1 MYINMIKTS
10 LNADPVVSDGLAA
23 NDDTYIP
30 ANREKSVLTVLNGKE
45 FDYLDYALALQR
57 GKQLQ
62 AQAYAQAFSTLGR
75 GIQRFL
81 SVIVPSFARSMW
93 SRLKMSRQ
101 RRIAVADLSRLSPEI
116 LVDIGLTDGD
126 ISAVSSG
133 RITTDELNEIRRSG
147 WPY

>member
-1 MYINMIKTS
+1 MIKTS

-30 ANREKSVLTVLNGKE
+30 ANREKPALTVLDGKE
-45 FDYLDYALALQR
+45 FDHLDYALAIQR

-62 AQAYAQAFSTLGR
+62 AEAYAQAFSMLGR
-75 GIQRFL
+75 GIRRFL

-93 SRLKMSRQ
+93 SRLKLSRQ

-133 RITTDELNEIRRSG
+133 QITTDELNEIRRSG

>member
-1 MYINMIKTS
+1 MIKTS

-23 NDDTYIP
+23 KDDTYIP
-30 ANREKSVLTVLNGKE
+30 GNREKPVLTVLYGKE
-45 FDYLDYALALQR
+45 FDHLDYALAIQR

-62 AQAYAQAFSTLGR
+62 AEAYAQAFSMLGR
-75 GIQRFL
+75 GIRWFL
-81 SVIVPSFARSMW
+81 SEIVPSLTRSMW

-101 RRIAVADLSRLSPEI
+101 RHIAVADLSRLSPEI

-133 RITTDELNEIRRSG
+133 RIRTDELKRMIGPWRFLV
-147 WPY
+147 

>member
-1 MYINMIKTS
+1 MIKTS

-30 ANREKSVLTVLNGKE
+30 GNREKPVLTVLNGKE

-126 ISAVSSG
+126 ISAVASG
-133 RITTDELNEIRRSG
+133 RITTDELKRMIGPWRFLV
-147 WPY
+147 

>member
-1 MYINMIKTS
+1 MTKTS

-23 NDDTYIP
+23 NDDKYNP
-30 ANREKSVLTVLNGKE
+30 GNREKPVLTVLDGRE
-45 FDYLDYALALQR
+45 IHYLDYALAVQR
-57 GKQLQ
+57 AKKLQ

-81 SVIVPSFARSMW
+81 TVIVPSLTRPMW
-93 SRLKMSRQ
+93 SRLKTSRQ
-101 RRIAVADLSRLSPEI
+101 RRITVADLSRLSPEI

-133 RITTDELNEIRRSG
+133 RIKPHELNEIRRSG

>member
-1 MYINMIKTS
+1 MIKTS

-30 ANREKSVLTVLNGKE
+30 GNREKPVLTVLNGKE
-45 FDYLDYALALQR
+45 FDYLDYALAIQR

-62 AQAYAQAFSTLGR
+62 AEAYAQAFSMLGR
-75 GIQRFL
+75 GIRRFL

>member
-1 MYINMIKTS
+1 MTKIS

-23 NDDTYIP
+23 NDDIYIP
-30 ANREKSVLTVLNGKE
+30 GNRERPVLTVLDGRG
-45 FDYLDYALALQR
+45 FFYLDYALAVQR
-57 GKQLQ
+57 GKKLQ
-62 AQAYAQAFSTLGR
+62 AQAYAQAFSTLGH

-81 SVIVPSFARSMW
+81 TVTVPSLAGPMW
-93 SRLKMSRQ
+93 SRLKTSRQ
-101 RRIAVADLSRLSPEI
+101 RRITVADLSRLSPEI

-133 RITTDELNEIRRSG
+133 RIKPHELNEIRRSG

>member
-1 MYINMIKTS
+1 MIKIP

-23 NDDTYIP
+23 NDDIYIP
-30 ANREKSVLTVLNGKE
+30 GNRERPVLTVLDGRG
-45 FDYLDYALALQR
+45 FFYLDYALAVQR
-57 GKQLQ
+57 GKKLQ
-62 AQAYAQAFSTLGR
+62 AQAYAQAFSTLGH

-81 SVIVPSFARSMW
+81 TVTVPSLAGPMW
-93 SRLKMSRQ
+93 SRLKTSRQ
-101 RRIAVADLSRLSPEI
+101 RRITVADLSRLSPEI

-133 RITTDELNEIRRSG
+133 RIKPHELNEIRRSG

>member
-1 MYINMIKTS
+1 MIKTS
-10 LNADPVVSDGLAA
+10 LNVDPVVSDGLAA

-30 ANREKSVLTVLNGKE
+30 ANREKPVLTVLDGKE
-45 FDYLDYALALQR
+45 FDYLDYALAIQR

-62 AQAYAQAFSTLGR
+62 AEAYAQAFSMLGR
-75 GIQRFL
+75 GIRRFL
-81 SVIVPSFARSMW
+81 SVIVPSLARSMW
-93 SRLKMSRQ
+93 SRLMTRHQ
-101 RRIAVADLSRLSPEI
+101 RRIAVAELSRLSPEV

>member
-1 MYINMIKTS
+1 MIKIP

-23 NDDTYIP
+23 NDDIYIP
-30 ANREKSVLTVLNGKE
+30 GNRERPVLTVLDGRG
-45 FDYLDYALALQR
+45 FFYLDYALAVQR
-57 GKQLQ
+57 GKKLQ
-62 AQAYAQAFSTLGR
+62 AQAYAQAFSTLGH

-81 SVIVPSFARSMW
+81 TVTVPSLAGPMW
-93 SRLKMSRQ
+93 SRLKTSRQ
-101 RRIAVADLSRLSPEI
+101 RRITVADLSRLSPEI

-133 RITTDELNEIRRSG
+133 RITTGELNEIRRSG

>member
-1 MYINMIKTS
+1 MIKTS

-23 NDDTYIP
+23 NDDIYIHG
-30 ANREKSVLTVLNGKE
+30 NREKLVLTVLDGRE
-45 FDYLDYALALQR
+45 FDYLDYALAVQR
-57 GKQLQ
+57 GKKLQ
-62 AQAYAQAFSTLGR
+62 AQAYAQAFSTLGH

-81 SVIVPSFARSMW
+81 SVIVPNLVRSMW
-93 SRLKMSRQ
+93 SRLKTNRQ
-101 RRIAVADLSRLSPEI
+101 RRIAIADLSRLSPEI

-133 RITTDELNEIRRSG
+133 RITTNELNEIRRSG

>member
-1 MYINMIKTS
+1 MIKTS

-30 ANREKSVLTVLNGKE
+30 ANCEKPVLTVLNGKE

-101 RRIAVADLSRLSPEI
+101 RRIAGADLSRLSPEI

-147 WPY
+147 WSY

>member
-1 MYINMIKTS
+1 MIKTS

-30 ANREKSVLTVLNGKE
+30 GNREKPVLTVLNGKA
-45 FDYLDYALALQR
+45 FDYLDSALALQR

-116 LVDIGLTDGD
+116 LIDIGLTDGD

>member
-1 MYINMIKTS
+1 MIKTS
-10 LNADPVVSDGLAA
+10 LNADPVVSNGLAA

-30 ANREKSVLTVLNGKE
+30 ANREKPVLTVLDGKE
-45 FDYLDYALALQR
+45 FDHLDYALAIQR

-62 AQAYAQAFSTLGR
+62 AEAYAQAFSMLGR
-75 GIQRFL
+75 GIRRFL
-81 SVIVPSFARSMW
+81 SVIVPSFVRSMW

-126 ISAVSSG
+126 ISAVASG
-133 RITTDELNEIRRSG
+133 RITTDELKRMIGPWRFLV
-147 WPY
+147 

>member
-1 MYINMIKTS
+1 MAKTPP
-10 LNADPVVSDGLAA
+10 NTDPIVSDWLAA
-23 NDDTYIP
+23 NDDVYIP
-30 ANREKSVLTVLNGKE
+30 RNREKPVLTVLDGKE
-45 FDYLDYALALQR
+45 FAYLDYHSAVQM
-57 GKQLQ
+57 GKKLQ
-62 AQAYAQAFSTLGR
+62 AEAFAQSFSAMGR
-75 GIQRFL
+75 GIKRFL
-81 SVIVPSFARSMW
+81 SSTVPSLARSMW

-116 LVDIGLTDGD
+116 LIDIGLTDGD

>member
-1 MYINMIKTS
+1 MIKTS
-10 LNADPVVSDGLAA
+10 LNADPVVSNGLAA

-30 ANREKSVLTVLNGKE
+30 GNREKPVLTVLDGKE
-45 FDYLDYALALQR
+45 FDHLDYALAIQR

-62 AQAYAQAFSTLGR
+62 AEAYAQAFSMLGR
-75 GIQRFL
+75 GIRRFL

-93 SRLKMSRQ
+93 SRLKLSRQ

-126 ISAVSSG
+126 ISAVASG
-133 RITTDELNEIRRSG
+133 RITTDELKRMIGPWRFLV
-147 WPY
+147 